1 MLNKIRYH
9 YLTIHQNKK
18 TFYNIARKIDVDA
31 ADSINGVKVDWEVIV
46 GLDLLKARN
55 EKHDALDI
63 IITTFFVFDE
73 RKIVAVSDLVEEEVF
88 RYLDAEFNDVKASI
102 SSV

>member
-31 ADSINGVKVDWEVIV
+31 ADSINGVKVDWEVIER
-46 GLDLLKARN
+46 LDLLKARN
-55 EKHDALDI
+55 EKPEALNI
-63 IITTFFVFDE
+63 IIATYFGLDDM
-73 RKIVAVSDLVEEEVF
+73 IVTVCDLVKEKV
-88 RYLDAEFNDVKASI
+88 
-102 SSV
+102 SST